1 MTRRP
6 GNAATPQDYEALVR
20 LIHERFEHMSK
31 ANRSVAEFV
40 VQHPNEMAIG
50 SVSALAKKCG
60 VHATSFVRFAQSLG
74 YSGFRELQETF
85 ELRMITVA
93 PGFEARAARLRSQIA
108 EQVTIGP
115 LGHLQEIALRD
126 IAAIEDLMESIP
138 AQDLERAV
146 TLLHKAETIY
156 LLAQLRSQ
164 PIALLLQYL
173 LTMIGRKTV
182 LLDAPGGLATHMA
195 RSMTPSDV
203 LFAVSFRFYATEV
216 VNITEEAA
224 ARSVPIVAF
233 SDTSLSPL
241 AKSADVLFAM
251 PEPDYTFS
259 RSLAAPMCLA
269 QALTIGVAARQSDDG
284 IQPRIP
290 VATQGSEFDPADAPV
305 STKAPSKTTDKEEK
319 VTP

>member
-1 MTRRP
+1 MTSRSGKEP
-6 GNAATPQDYEALVR
+6 TPQDYEALVR
-20 LIHERFEHMSK
+20 LIHERFEQMST
-31 ANRSVAEFV
+31 ANRKVAEFV

-50 SVSALAKKCG
+50 SVSTLAKKCG
-60 VHATSFVRFAQSLG
+60 VHAASFVRFAQSLG
-74 YSGFRELQETF
+74 YSGFRELQQTF
-85 ELRMITVA
+85 ERRMITAA
-93 PGFEARAARLRSQIA
+93 PGFEARAARLRSQIE

-115 LGHLQEIALRD
+115 LAHLQEIALRD

-138 AQDLERAV
+138 AQDLEQAV
-146 TLLHKAETIY
+146 TLLHEAETIY

-164 PIALLLQYL
+164 PIALLMQYL

-195 RSMTPSDV
+195 RSMTPRDI

-216 VNITEEAA
+216 VNITEEVA
-224 ARSVPIVAF
+224 ARDLPIIAF

-269 QALTIGVAARQSDDG
+269 QALTIGLAARQSDDG
-284 IQPRIP
+284 SQPRIP
-290 VATQGSEFDPADAPV
+290 VATQGGVFDPA
-305 STKAPSKTTDKEEK
+305 STKAPPKSL
-319 VTP
+319 

>member
-1 MTRRP
+1 MTKPSRKVT
-6 GNAATPQDYEALVR
+6 TPQDYEALVR
-20 LIHERFEHMSK
+20 LIHERFDDMSK
-31 ANRSVAEFV
+31 ANKKVAEFV

-50 SVSALAKKCG
+50 SVSGLAKKCG
-60 VHATSFVRFAQSLG
+60 VHAASFVRFAQSLG
-74 YSGFRELQETF
+74 YSGFRDLQETF
-85 ELRMITVA
+85 ERRMITAA

-108 EQVTIGP
+108 EEVTIGP
-115 LGHLQEIALRD
+115 LAHLREIALRD

-138 AQDLERAV
+138 AQDLEQAV
-146 TLLHKAETIY
+146 TLLHEAETIY

-195 RSMTPSDV
+195 RSMTPSDA

-216 VNITEEAA
+216 VNITEETAT
-224 ARSVPIVAF
+224 RGVPIVAF

-269 QALTIGVAARQSDDG
+269 QALTIGLAARQSGDG
-284 IQPRIP
+284 AEPRIP
-290 VATQGSEFDPADAPV
+290 VATQRTDFDPVNVNA
-305 STKAPSKTTDKEEK
+305 SHETSR
-319 VTP
+319 

>member
-1 MTRRP
+1 MTKPSRKVT
-6 GNAATPQDYEALVR
+6 TPQDYEALVR
-20 LIHERFEHMSK
+20 LIHERFEQMSK
-31 ANRSVAEFV
+31 ANKKVAEFV

-50 SVSALAKKCG
+50 SVSGLAKKCG
-60 VHATSFVRFAQSLG
+60 VHAASFVRFAQSLG
-74 YSGFRELQETF
+74 YSGFRDLQETF
-85 ELRMITVA
+85 ERRMITAA
-93 PGFEARAARLRSQIA
+93 PGFEARAARLRSQID
-108 EQVTIGP
+108 EQVTVGP

-138 AQDLERAV
+138 PQDLEQAV

-224 ARSVPIVAF
+224 ARGVPIVAF

-241 AKSADVLFAM
+241 AKSADALFAM

-269 QALTIGVAARQSDDG
+269 QALTIGLAAWQGGDG
-284 IQPRIP
+284 AEPRIP
-290 VATQGSEFDPADAPV
+290 VATQGSDFDPASVNA
-305 STKAPSKTTDKEEK
+305 SQETSR
-319 VTP
+319 